1 MNIGF
6 QVNGSRFNY
15 SLYLVPDNLYG
26 VYDHDTKEWNGIVR
40 KVFFSQCSLQ
50 NIGRKKFKINLYFI
64 KC

>member
-40 KVFFSQCSLQ
+40 KVFF
-50 NIGRKKFKINLYFI
+50 
-64 KC
+64 